1 MGSGKLIS
9 DIPAAKKWHIS
20 KILSVFYRPRRDMQ
34 RRRYLNVYLFIVV
47 DTHLSVCLLT
57 ERWVYQVFFSVFD
70 LAESGS
76 ERSIR
81 RPLLFWI
88 HVIFFHSLPSRVGC
102 SFQGKLF
109 SIFTCK
115 LFCLVFVRYYLSS
128 RTAFESCELFVIAL
142 RFSWENS
149 FADTRFVLLTQAINL
164 SRLG

>member
-70 LAESGS
+70 LAESES

-81 RPLLFWI
+81 RPLLFWV
-88 HVIFFHSLPSRVGC
+88 HVIFFHSLPSRAGY

-109 SIFTCK
+109 SIPRVWSVSYWTLSTVITYVVYMYFHC
-115 LFCLVFVRYYLSS
+115 CAVILSS
-128 RTAFESCELFVIAL
+128 CECSQNA
-142 RFSWENS
+142 E
-149 FADTRFVLLTQAINL
+149 LTGTGAVC
-164 SRLG
+164 